1 MRVYGE
7 VQTEGNVNG
16 RSKGGES
23 EEVKVDRISSF
34 VVTFVVLHRLTWDHV
49 SGAGYSYLQR
59 GVDNTPNL

>member
-1 MRVYGE
+1 MGRFRRK
-7 VQTEGNVNG
+7 GNVNG
-16 RSKGGES
+16 RSKGGER

-34 VVTFVVLHRLTWDHV
+34 AVTFVVLHRLTWDHV